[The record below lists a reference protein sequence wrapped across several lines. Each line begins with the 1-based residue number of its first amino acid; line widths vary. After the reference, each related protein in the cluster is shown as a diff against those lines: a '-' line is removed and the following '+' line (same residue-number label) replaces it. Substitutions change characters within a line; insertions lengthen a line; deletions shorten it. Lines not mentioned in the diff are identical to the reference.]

1 MKINKEWHLLH
12 PMPENPTLEQRIAWH
27 IGHTK
32 HCKCREMPAAIKA
45 AIKERNMLKIKQPI
59 KSCH

>member
-45 AIKERNMLKIKQPI
+45 AIKVFSLANYNR
-59 KSCH
+59 